1 MTTADAVLSAL
12 QRFNI
17 KEVGE
22 GKYRSASPYRTG
34 SDSDAFSLT
43 ITEGEHG
50 TWFDHV
56 SQTGGSLYGL
66 AKHLGIALPSVAPS
80 TDTKKP
86 QTPEAYAT
94 SHGVALEAL
103 KMAGW
108 SVTTHK
114 GRPCFSIATD
124 TGTRYRY
131 LDGAK
136 PFFLS
141 PSGYKQCWYKL
152 DAAIA
157 LTKSDG
163 VPLVI
168 CNGEPSTIA
177 AQVNGVAAACIC
189 AGSEKAMPEAL
200 LDHLRTV
207 YDGEIVVAMDC
218 DATGRKAAATL
229 RTQLRSAGYTV
240 RVVNMGLSDKG
251 DLADYLRLYTA
262 HEFYAQTDAYDIEF
276 VTKLPEIHSAADMQK
291 ETVAP
296 VEYIVDDIMTTG
308 CYILAGAPKSRK
320 SFLALHVAVAVATG
334 TEVFK
339 TFEVKTKCSVLYL
352 DLEMSKNS
360 VHRRLESMNFGDW
373 PRNLYFGF
381 NDAWPNRGILA
392 GADLESWLDKD
403 PTIRLV
409 IIDVLAQWREPVDPR
424 TPVYSS
430 DYDAL
435 KQIQRIAQR
444 RNITIIVVHHTNKT
458 KIGKDDNP
466 FDKISGSTGI
476 SGAVDAMW
484 LLTKDPESEYASIL
498 RMTDRNIA
506 GVDRVDL
513 AWDDMLGSH
522 VVDPKSKV
530 LAATGPERRAIYDV
544 IKENN
549 TYPLQPKEIAALAK
563 REESIVKK
571 HLRRLVEDK
580 LIRRVGYGRYE
591 VVPLI
596 EFVHSGNSSNS
607 GNSGNS
613 GNSSEELPIRGTEE
627 LPKEGKSYQELPRV
641 TGGGNSLEA
650 HPDAVEPMK
659 MDKSYQ
665 SERFRINAPHIIAVL
680 GDMLLT
686 PQKVARDLQ
695 ERGVEMTL
703 ADVVNAL
710 NDMVKEGTLKYEDT
724 GTLRRYR
731 VK

>member
-12 QRFNI
+12 ERFNL

-56 SQTGGSLYGL
+56 SQSGGSLYSL

-80 TDTKKP
+80 TDTKRAE
-86 QTPEAYAT
+86 TPEGYAT
-94 SHGVALEAL
+94 SHGVTLEAL

-108 SVTTHK
+108 SVGTNK
-114 GRPCFSIATD
+114 GRPCFSIATEN
-124 TGTRYRY
+124 GTRYRY

-136 PFFLS
+136 PFFQS

-152 DAAIA
+152 TEAVAM
-157 LTKSDG
+157 TKRDG
-163 VPLVI
+163 IPLVV

-177 AQVNGVAAACIC
+177 AQYYGVAAASIC
-189 AGSEKAMPEAL
+189 GGSEKAMPEAL
-200 LDHLRTV
+200 FDHLRNV
-207 YDGEIVVAMDC
+207 YSGEIVIAMDC
-218 DATGRKAAATL
+218 DPTGRKAATTL
-229 RTQLRSAGYTV
+229 RTQLRGAGFAV

-262 HEFYAQTDAYDIEF
+262 GEFYEQTDVYDVEF

-291 ETVAP
+291 QHVAP

-334 TEVFK
+334 QQVFG
-339 TFEVKTKCSVLYL
+339 TFDVKTQCSVLYL

-458 KIGKDDNP
+458 KITKDDNP

-484 LLTKDPESEYASIL
+484 LLTRDPESEYASIL

-530 LAATGPERRAIYDV
+530 LAATGPERRAVYDV
-544 IKENN
+544 IKENSQ
-549 TYPLQPKEIAALAK
+549 YAMAPKEIAQKLG
-563 REESIVKK
+563 REEPIVKK

-580 LIRRVGYGRYE
+580 LIQRVGYGRYE
-591 VVPLI
+591 VSPLI
-596 EFVHSGNSSNS
+596 HTVHSGNSIHTGNSGIS
-607 GNSGNS
+607 GNS
-613 GNSSEELPIRGTEE
+613 LEE
-627 LPKEGKSYQELPRV
+627 LPKGGIESYRKDTKSYQELPRV
-641 TGGGNSLEA
+641 TGGGNSLVE
-650 HPDAVEPMK
+650 HPNAVESVK

-665 SERFRINAPHIIAVL
+665 SERFSIRASDVVAVL
-680 GDMLLT
+680 GVMQLT
-686 PQKVARDLQ
+686 TQKVCHELQ
-695 ERGVEMTL
+695 TKGHDVTL
-703 ADVVNAL
+703 ADVTNAL
-710 NDMVKEGTLKYEDT
+710 NFFVQEGVLEHVDL
-724 GTLRRYR
+724 GPLRRYR
-731 VK
+731 TK

>member
-22 GKYRSASPYRTG
+22 GKYRSSSPYRNG

-43 ITEGEHG
+43 IDGPEHG
-50 TWFDHV
+50 KWFDHV
-56 SQTGGSLYGL
+56 ENKGGSLYGL
-66 AKHLGIALPSVAPS
+66 AKHLGITLPSVAPS
-80 TDTKKP
+80 TDTKRP
-86 QTPEAYAT
+86 ETPEGYAT
-94 SHGVALEAL
+94 SHGVTLEAL

-108 SVTTHK
+108 AVTTYK

-136 PFFLS
+136 PFFQS

-152 DAAIA
+152 NEAVA

-177 AQVNGVAAACIC
+177 AQAHGVAAASIC

-200 LDHLRTV
+200 LEHLRTV
-207 YDGEIVVAMDC
+207 YTGEIVIAMDC
-218 DATGRKAAATL
+218 DPTGRKAATTL
-229 RTQLRSAGYTV
+229 RTQLRSAGFAV

-262 HEFYAQTDAYDIEF
+262 HEFYAQTDVYDVEF

-334 TEVFK
+334 TDVFK
-339 TFEVKTKCSVLYL
+339 TFEVKQKCSVLYL

-381 NDAWPNRGILA
+381 NEAWPNRGVLA
-392 GADLESWLDKD
+392 GTDLELWLDKD

-484 LLTKDPESEYASIL
+484 LLTRDPESEYASIL

-544 IKENN
+544 IKANN
-549 TYPLQPKEIAALAK
+549 TYPLQPKEIATLAK

-596 EFVHSGNSSNS
+596 EFVHSGNSSTS

-613 GNSSEELPIRGTEE
+613 GNSLEELPIVGSEE

-641 TGGGNSLEA
+641 TPPGNSLVE
-650 HPDAVEPMK
+650 HPEAVEPGK
-659 MDKSYQ
+659 IDKSYQ
-665 SERFRINAPHIIAVL
+665 SERFSINAAHIIAVL
-680 GDMLLT
+680 GGMLLT
-686 PQKVARDLQ
+686 PTKVARDLQ
-695 ERGVEMTL
+695 ERGVEMTM

-710 NDMVKEGTLKYEDT
+710 NDMVKEGILKYEDA
-724 GTLRRYR
+724 GTLRRYG
-731 VK
+731 KK

>member
-12 QRFNI
+12 ERFNI

-22 GKYRSASPYRTG
+22 GKYRSASPYRAG

-43 ITEGEHG
+43 ITEGERG

-56 SQTGGSLYGL
+56 SQTGGSLYNL
-66 AKHLGIALPSVAPS
+66 AKHLGIALPALAPS
-80 TDTKKP
+80 TDTKRA
-86 QTPEAYAT
+86 QTPEDYAT
-94 SHGVALEAL
+94 SHGVTLEAL

-108 SVTTHK
+108 SVGEHQK
-114 GRPCFSIATD
+114 RPCFYIETD

-131 LDGAK
+131 LDGNK
-136 PFFLS
+136 PVFKS
-141 PSGYKQCWYKL
+141 IPGYKQCLYKFSEAV
-152 DAAIA
+152 DIA
-157 LTKSDG
+157 NKG
-163 VPLVI
+163 GFPLVL
-168 CNGEPSTIA
+168 CNGEASTVA
-177 AQVNGVAAACIC
+177 AQLHGVAAFSVT
-189 AGSEKAMPEAL
+189 GGGEKAMPEAL
-200 LDHLRTV
+200 LEDVRKAYT
-207 YDGEIVVAMDC
+207 GEIVIAMDC
-218 DATGRKAAATL
+218 DIKGKTAASAL
-229 RTQLRSAGYTV
+229 RTQLRSVGYKV
-240 RVVNMGLSDKG
+240 RVVNLGLSDKG
-251 DLADYLRLYTA
+251 DLADYMRLWSA
-262 HEFYAQTDAYDIEF
+262 DDLCALEDVYDLEF
-276 VTKLPEIHSAADMQK
+276 VAALPTIYSAADMQK
-291 ETVAP
+291 EDVAP

-320 SFLALHVAVAVATG
+320 SFLALHLAVAVATG

-339 TFEVKTKCSVLYL
+339 TFEVKTRCSVLYL

-360 VHRRLESMNFGDW
+360 VHRRLSSMNFGDW

-381 NDAWPNRGILA
+381 NQDWPNRGILA
-392 GADLESWLDKD
+392 GQDLENRLDNNPD
-403 PTIRLV
+403 IRLV

-458 KIGKDDNP
+458 KITKDDNP

-484 LLTKDPESEYASIL
+484 LLTRDPESEYASIL

-506 GVDRVDL
+506 GVDRVEL
-513 AWDDMLGSH
+513 AWDNMLGSH

-530 LAATGPERRAIYDV
+530 LAATGPERRAVYDV
-544 IKENN
+544 MAADT
-549 TYPLQPKEIAALAK
+549 TYTWSPKDISAK
-563 REESIVKK
+563 TGREEPIVQK
-571 HLRRLVEDK
+571 HLRRLLEDK
-580 LIRRVGYGRYE
+580 LIQRVGYGRYSI
-591 VVPLI
+591 VPLI
-596 EFVHSGNSSNS
+596 DIGKSGKSSTS
-607 GNSGNS
+607 GNSGKTGKSNED
-613 GNSSEELPIRGTEE
+613 GEEL
-627 LPKEGKSYQELPRV
+627 LPKSDELLPTLTDSYPTL
-641 TGGGNSLEA
+641 TGGFT
-650 HPDAVEPMK
+650 AVESAKPGN
-659 MDKSYQ
+659 SYQ
-665 SERFRINAPHIIAVL
+665 SYRFSINAPHIIAVL

-710 NDMVKEGTLKYEDT
+710 NDMVKEGTLKYEDA
-724 GTLRRYR
+724 GPLRRYR